1 MLVLGVVTKVSSHP
15 VGSKSFVGPALE
27 SNGVLP
33 ALSHKL
39 CFVLNIQHPTK
50 YRRVQKTKNKCYQK
64 HLPDGTIAK
73 ARALF
78 SSITD
83 ASAEME
89 FKPCTSH
96 KNSSGK

>member
-50 YRRVQKTKNKCYQK
+50 YRQSSKNKKQM
-64 HLPDGTIAK
+64 LPKT
-73 ARALF
+73 F
-78 SSITD
+78 T
-83 ASAEME
+83 
-89 FKPCTSH
+89 
-96 KNSSGK
+96 

>member
-50 YRRVQKTKNKCYQK
+50 YRRVQKTKKQNVTKNIY
-64 HLPDGTIAK
+64 LMV
-73 ARALF
+73 RLL
-78 SSITD
+78 
-83 ASAEME
+83 
-89 FKPCTSH
+89 KPEH
-96 KNSSGK
+96 YFPR